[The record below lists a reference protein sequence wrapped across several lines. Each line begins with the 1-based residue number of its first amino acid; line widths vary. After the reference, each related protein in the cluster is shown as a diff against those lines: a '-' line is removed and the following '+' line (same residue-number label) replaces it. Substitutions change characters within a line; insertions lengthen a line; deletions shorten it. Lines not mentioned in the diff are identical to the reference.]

1 MVWKELEWPLRFLSQ
16 SGLPQQRESAVVPCA
31 ETIRKARLER
41 NGFAEAGQPISI
53 AGRKSR
59 KKIDVQKRRDTLCCP
74 PFWMAIRWKSPPD
87 LAVAA
92 HFRLRPVF
100 QKRSASPCLIS
111 RFVESQFE
119 NGFLPLNFQRSGYCR
134 DAL

>member
-59 KKIDVQKRRDTLCCP
+59 KKTMCKNGGTIYVARRFGWQYDGNP
-74 PFWMAIRWKSPPD
+74 PPD

-111 RFVESQFE
+111 RFAESQFG

-134 DAL
+134 DAQ

>member
-59 KKIDVQKRRDTLCCP
+59 KKIDVQKRGTLYVARRFGWQYDGNP
-74 PFWMAIRWKSPPD
+74 RQIWRLPRISGSGPFSKSEV
-87 LAVAA
+87 LV
-92 HFRLRPVF
+92 HV
-100 QKRSASPCLIS
+100 
-111 RFVESQFE
+111 
-119 NGFLPLNFQRSGYCR
+119 
-134 DAL
+134 